1 MNYLILSTSLSP
13 NSKSRTLARA
23 LAAHVDGA
31 GQAAAFID
39 LVDGPLPMCDAS
51 QCYGDPRVVAVK
63 AAIERADG
71 IVLAT
76 PVYNYTVCASAKN
89 LLELTGKSWTDKVVA
104 FLCAAGGPHSYM
116 SVMGMANSM
125 MLDFRTIVVP
135 RFVYATGKAFTDGV
149 LTDADVDRRVG
160 ELAVDWR
167 RMTEA
172 LRGPR

>member
-1 MNYLILSTSLSP
+1 MLIGEGVVPLV
-13 NSKSRTLARA
+13 A
-23 LAAHVDGA
+23 LVIAEKAEVRRCG
-31 GQAAAFID
+31 
-39 LVDGPLPMCDAS
+39 GP
-51 QCYGDPRVVAVK
+51 RH
-63 AAIERADG
+63 
-71 IVLAT
+71 VLAGHADT
-76 PVYNYTVCASAKN
+76 
-89 LLELTGKSWTDKVVA
+89 A

-135 RFVYATGKAFTDGV
+135 RFVYATGKAVTDGV
-149 LTDADVDRRVG
+149 LTDPDVDRRVG